1 MKFATKLIAALWS
14 GMCLIYA
21 ANAWDRFRREA
32 TTFESDM
39 MRDHE
44 VMGRGLGAAVAE
56 VWEREGPE
64 RALELVERANQR
76 ESQILI
82 RWVDP
87 GSSDPNAPR
96 PTAPTEAIAGVHQ
109 GEFAGWVDR
118 TDEGRLYTYV
128 PLRGSDR
135 WLGAIE
141 LSESLAA
148 ERAYLRG
155 SVTRMTLTFSLLT
168 LTSGGVVLV
177 VGIFFVAR
185 PIRALVDKARRVGAG
200 DFEGPLVLR
209 QRDELGQLADEM
221 NAMSDRLSEAR
232 WALNAEMA
240 ARLEA
245 IEQLRHGERLMTVG
259 KLASGIAHE
268 LGTPLNVIG
277 QRARMIASGEVEGA
291 DARESA
297 ATVAEYTDRITR
309 IVRQLLA
316 FARSRSP
323 EVSPQDMRW
332 MAENTLTMMAPL
344 ARKHRVQF
352 SVEGDPGPVSA
363 LVDLVQIQQVL
374 ANLVLNGIQAMD
386 QGGQLAIRVRRVER
400 EPPAGVGGE
409 TRRWIA
415 VSVRDEGCG
424 IAPEHL
430 DRVFDP
436 FFTTKPV
443 GEGTGLGLSVAWGIV
458 REHHG
463 WIAVESQPA
472 AGATFTV
479 YLPEATP

>member
-32 TTFESDM
+32 SAFESDM

-56 VWEREGPE
+56 VWEREGRS
-64 RALELVERANQR
+64 RALEVVEAANQR
-76 ESQILI
+76 ESLILI

-87 GSSDPNAPR
+87 ASTDPAAPR
-96 PTAPTEAIAGVHQ
+96 PTAPAAAIAGVNA

-118 TDEGRLYTYV
+118 SGSGRLFTYV
-128 PLRGSDR
+128 PLRGRDR

-141 LSESLAA
+141 LSESLDA
-148 ERAYLRG
+148 ERAYLEG
-155 SVTRMTLTFSLLT
+155 SVTRMMLTFSLLT

-177 VGIFFVAR
+177 VGIYFVAR

-200 DFEGPLVLR
+200 DFEGPLVLA
-209 QRDELGQLADEM
+209 QRDELGLLADEM
-221 NAMSDRLSEAR
+221 NAMSARLAEAR
-232 WALNAEMA
+232 RALNAEMA
-240 ARLEA
+240 ARIDA

-268 LGTPLNVIG
+268 LGTPLNVIS
-277 QRARMIASGEVEGA
+277 QRARMISTGEVEGA

-297 ATVAEYTDRITR
+297 SAVAEYAERITR
-309 IVRQLLA
+309 IIRQLLE

-323 EVSPQDMRW
+323 EVSPADMRW
-332 MAENTLTMMAPL
+332 LAENTLTMMAPL
-344 ARKHRVQF
+344 ARKHQIRV
-352 SVEGDPGPVSA
+352 SVEGDGGPVSA

-374 ANLVLNGIQAMD
+374 TNLALNGIQAMT
-386 QGGQLAIRVRRVER
+386 QGGLLSVHVGRVER

-415 VSVRDEGCG
+415 VSVRDQGSG

-436 FFTTKPV
+436 FFTTKAV

-463 WIAVESQPA
+463 WISVESQPG

-479 YLPEATP
+479 YLPEAPP

>member
-1 MKFATKLIAALWS
+1 MRFTSKLVLALWS
-14 GMCLIYA
+14 GMCVIYA

-32 TTFESDM
+32 SAFEADM

-56 VWEREGPE
+56 VWETEGRA

-87 GSSDPNAPR
+87 SAAAAPAQR
-96 PTAPTEAIAGVHQ
+96 PSAPPEAIRGLAEGAF
-109 GEFAGWVDR
+109 EGWVDR
-118 TDEGRLYTYV
+118 AGEGRLFTYV
-128 PLRGSDR
+128 PLRGQER
-135 WLGAIE
+135 LLGAIE

-155 SVTRMTLTFSLLT
+155 SVQRMVLTFTLLT

-177 VGIFFVAR
+177 IGVLFVAR
-185 PIRALVDKARRVGAG
+185 PIRKLVEKARRVGAG
-200 DFEGPLVLR
+200 DFESELVLR
-209 QRDELGQLADEM
+209 QDDELGELAEEM
-221 NAMSDRLSEAR
+221 NAMSRRLAEAR
-232 WALNAEMA
+232 RALDAENA
-240 ARLEA
+240 ARLQA
-245 IEQLRHGERLMTVG
+245 IAELRHGERLMTVG

-277 QRARMIASGEVEGA
+277 QRARMIASGEVEGEE
-291 DARESA
+291 ARASA
-297 ATVAEYTDRITR
+297 ATVAEYADRVTR
-309 IVRQLLA
+309 IIRQLLE
-316 FARSRSP
+316 FARKRAP
-323 EVSPQDMRW
+323 DPSPQDMRW
-332 MAENTLTMMAPL
+332 VAESTLHMMAPL
-344 ARKHRVQF
+344 ARRHGVRFAV
-352 SVEGDPGPVSA
+352 VGEPGPVRA

-374 ANLVLNGIQAMD
+374 TNLALNAIQAMPR
-386 QGGQLAIRVRRVER
+386 GGALELEIARVER
-400 EPPAGVGGE
+400 DPPPDPGGDA
-409 TRRWIA
+409 RRWVA
-415 VSVRDEGCG
+415 VAVRDQGEG

-458 REHHG
+458 HEHHG
-463 WIAVESQPA
+463 WIAVESQPGR
-472 AGATFTV
+472 GATFTV
-479 YLPEATP
+479 FLPEASP

>member
-1 MKFATKLIAALWS
+1 MKFASKLIAALWS

-32 TTFESDM
+32 SAFETDM

-56 VWEREGPE
+56 VWEREGPD

-87 GSSDPNAPR
+87 EAVAPDAPR
-96 PTAPTEAIAGVHQ
+96 PTAPDAALTGVAE
-109 GEFAGWVDR
+109 GNFAGWVDR
-118 TDEGRLYTYV
+118 SGDGRLYTYV
-128 PLRGSDR
+128 PLRGNNR
-135 WLGAIE
+135 WIGAIE
-141 LSESLAA
+141 LSESLTA

-155 SVTRMTLTFSLLT
+155 SVARMMLTFSLLT

-177 VGIFFVAR
+177 VGIYFVAR

-200 DFEGPLVLR
+200 DFEGPLVLA
-209 QRDELGQLADEM
+209 QRDELGLLADEM
-221 NAMSDRLSEAR
+221 NAMSARLSEAR
-232 WALNAEMA
+232 QALNAEMA

-245 IEQLRHGERLMTVG
+245 IDQLRHGERLMTVG

-268 LGTPLNVIG
+268 LGTPLNVIH
-277 QRARMIASGEVEGA
+277 QRAEMIARGEVEGA
-291 DARESA
+291 DARDSA
-297 ATVAEYTDRITR
+297 AAVAEHAERITR
-309 IVRQLLA
+309 IIRQLLA

-323 EVSPQDMRW
+323 EFSPQDMRW
-332 MAENTLTMMAPL
+332 LADNTLSMMAPL
-344 ARKHRVQF
+344 ARKHQVRF
-352 SVEGDPGPVSA
+352 AVEGNPGPISA
-363 LVDLVQIQQVL
+363 LVDMVQIQQVL
-374 ANLVLNGIQAMD
+374 ANLALNAIQAMP

-400 EPPAGVGGE
+400 DPPADVGGE
-409 TRRWIA
+409 ARRWIA
-415 VSVRDEGCG
+415 VSVHDDGCG

-463 WIAVESQPA
+463 WITVESQPN

-479 YLPEATP
+479 FLPEAPR

>member
-1 MKFATKLIAALWS
+1 MRFATKLIAALWS

-32 TTFESDM
+32 SAFETDM

-56 VWEREGPE
+56 VWEREGSE

-87 GSSDPNAPR
+87 SSSDPATPR
-96 PTAPTEAIAGVHQ
+96 PTAPAVSLAGL
-109 GEFAGWVDR
+109 GEGAFAGWVDR
-118 TDEGRLYTYV
+118 EGEGRLYTYV
-128 PLRGSDR
+128 PLRGEGR

-155 SVTRMTLTFSLLT
+155 SATRMLLTFTLLT

-177 VGIFFVAR
+177 VGIYFVAR

-200 DFEGPLVLR
+200 DFEGPLILR

-221 NAMSDRLSEAR
+221 NAMSARLAEAR
-232 WALNAEMA
+232 RAVDSEMA

-268 LGTPLNVIG
+268 LGTPLNVIH
-277 QRARMIASGEVEGA
+277 QRASMIASGEVQGA
-291 DARESA
+291 EARESA
-297 ATVAEYTDRITR
+297 ANVAEYAQRITR
-309 IVRQLLA
+309 IIRQLLE
-316 FARSRSP
+316 FARLRAP
-323 EVSPQDMRW
+323 EICPQDMRW
-332 MAENTLTMMAPL
+332 LAENTLNMMAPL
-344 ARKHRVQF
+344 ARRQRVSF
-352 SVEGDPGPVSA
+352 LVEGEPGPIHA
-363 LVDLVQIQQVL
+363 LVDMVQLQQVL
-374 ANLVLNGIQAMD
+374 TNLALNGIQAMEA
-386 QGGQLAIRVRRVER
+386 GGRLTVSVTRATR
-400 EPPAGVGGE
+400 EPPADVGGGG
-409 TRRWIA
+409 RRWVRID
-415 VSVRDEGCG
+415 VRDEGPG

-463 WIAVESQPA
+463 WIAVESQPG
-472 AGATFTV
+472 AGATFSV